1 MVRVKGNNKFRRNPR
16 MNHIEPI
23 PEVIADDL
31 KPFLADL
38 RAKTGKALTI
48 LDSSG
53 RNVPIRYSDD
63 GNIEIYKNNVWNKVV
78 TTVNNTTTIETVSPS
93 VTEESSTASS
103 IANLSSPVSSN
114 NVYDSSEILSDIG
127 VANGIATLDENATL
141 TALQIPALVIQK
153 DIVSGLISDDVISTN
168 ISRVGHSHVQADI
181 TDLVGATANVV
192 VGTQTLVIVN
202 GIITEII

>member
-1 MVRVKGNNKFRRNPR
+1 MGRAKGNNKFRRNPK

-38 RAKTGKALTI
+38 RAKTGNALTI
-48 LDSSG
+48 LDTNG
-53 RNVPIRYSDD
+53 RNVPIRYSND
-63 GNIEIYKNNVWNKVV
+63 GNIEIYKNSVWNKVV
-78 TTVNNTTTIETVSPS
+78 TTIDNTTTIETVSS
-93 VTEESSTASS
+93 GTAEKSSTASS
-103 IANLSSPVSSN
+103 IADLSSPVSSS
-114 NVYDSSEILSDIG
+114 NVYNSSEISSNVG
-127 VANGIATLDENATL
+127 VANGIATLDDDVKL
-141 TALQIPALVIQK
+141 TATQIPALVIQK
-153 DIVSGLISDDVISTN
+153 DSVSGLISDDVISTN

-181 TDLVGATANVV
+181 TDLVGVTANVV